1 MEPLILVRFVHFA
14 ATLVVGG
21 TVWFTLLLPQP
32 AAAALERRLRRLT
45 WAALTVAVLS
55 GTVWLLLLA
64 ADILGTSLADA
75 AMGGGLWPV
84 VTDTRFGQVS
94 ALRLALALTLALL
107 VPWRRTGPARGLL
120 AVGLVALPALIG
132 HAGAKPGPAGYGTV
146 AADMIHLIA
155 AGAWLGALPAFALLL
170 ASEAKSEDAAK
181 LTRRYGRMALCA
193 VAALA
198 LSGLVNGWSL
208 LSAPRDLV
216 DTDYGRL
223 LSLKLALFAA
233 MLAFAA
239 VNRFRLTPALPNT
252 RARRTLI
259 RTTLSETALG
269 LGVVFVVAILGTTPP
284 SGHAHPADSSIPAD
298 SSFVHIHT
306 AEAMADVTIDP
317 GRVGRA
323 TVTIRL
329 WHEDMTELP
338 ARSVRIAFDPPQ
350 NQARL
355 TSEHVAVREPDGYWR
370 VGSIDLTQ
378 DGAWTVRV
386 IVTPRE
392 GSTIVLDAPIAIA
405 R

>member
-14 ATLVVGG
+14 ATLVAGG
-21 TVWFTLLLPQP
+21 TVWFALLLPQP
-32 AAAALERRLRRLT
+32 AAATLEQRLRMLA
-45 WAALTVAVLS
+45 WAALALAVIS
-55 GTVWLLLLA
+55 GAVWLLLLA
-64 ADILGTSLADA
+64 ADILGTSPAEVLW
-75 AMGGGLWPV
+75 GLWPI

-94 ALRLALALTLALL
+94 LVRLALAVALALL
-107 VPWRRTGPARGLL
+107 VLRRRAVPVQGLL
-120 AVGLVALPALIG
+120 ALGLVALPALIG
-132 HAGAKPGPAGYGTV
+132 HAGAKPGLAGYGPV

-181 LTRRYGRMALCA
+181 VTRRYGRVALCA

-198 LSGLVNGWSL
+198 FSGLVNAWFL
-208 LSAPRDLV
+208 LSGLRDLI
-216 DTDYGRL
+216 DTEYGRL
-223 LSLKLALFAA
+223 LALKLALFAT

-239 VNRFRLTPALPNT
+239 VNRFCLTPALPAT
-252 RARRTLI
+252 RARRSLI

-269 LGVVFVVAILGTTPP
+269 LGVVFVVAVLGTTPP
-284 SGHAHPADSSIPAD
+284 GGHAHPDVSSISAD

-323 TVTIRL
+323 VVTIRL
-329 WHEDMTELP
+329 WREDMTELP
-338 ARSVRIAFDPPQ
+338 ASAVKIAFDAPQ
-350 NQARL
+350 NGASL
-355 TSEHVAVREPDGYWR
+355 TSEHVAVREPEGYWR
-370 VGSIDLTQ
+370 VGSIDFTQ

-386 IVTPRE
+386 IIALRG
-392 GSTIVLDAPIAIA
+392 GSTLVLDAPVAIA